1 LQNEIIAV
9 GDKRL
14 EKGSFC
20 WKA

>member
-1 LQNEIIAV
+1 LQDEIIAV